1 MQLGTTSLTLEDVIA
16 VARHGR
22 AVTPLQTGTAAHDR
36 VLNSRHWVEQVLARN
51 DRAYY
56 GINTG
61 FGIKAGRVPLATAD
75 MPWLSR
81 NLIVSHASGVG
92 PAFHPEVV
100 RAAMLLRAHSLAQ
113 GYSGVRP
120 ELINTLVQM
129 LNAGVTPLVPELG
142 SVGSSGDLAPLSH
155 LAQVISE
162 RPYTDPTDRAHALPP
177 NLAADYDESGR
188 ALVLL
193 HPHETNEY
201 LNQALRP
208 QAILEIDGLRYAQL
222 SGAEA
227 MQWRGIKRLVLGAK
241 EGLGLNNGAT
251 FGTAV
256 GLLAL
261 ADAENL
267 VRHAE
272 IGAAMTLESVLGFRD
287 AFLPHVQAVR
297 GHPGQIE
304 TAARVL
310 RFLEEST
317 LADGDLHQDPRTL
330 PPQDAY
336 AIRTVPQT
344 IGAIWE
350 TLAFVRQ
357 TLTREI
363 NAATDNP
370 LIFDLPEGDPLH
382 LPRAYKTISGGNFHG
397 TPIGYALDFLSI
409 VITDLASM
417 SERRIY
423 RLVSQPESYGLPGML
438 IEEEAFGQTSG
449 MMIPQYV
456 ASALVSACK
465 TLAHPDSV
473 DSIPT
478 SAGREDFVSMS
489 MNAALHGRQIV
500 AHATHVIAIELLC
513 AHLAL
518 DWRQKNLAR
527 LLDTTPLDQYRNTPL
542 AHRTRTD
549 EAVLRLHETNQRP
562 RAGRGT
568 AVALAAIR
576 AALVG
581 LPTLGDAPAVVDRF
595 TQPYIG
601 RVHDLVRQQSLVK
614 AVYSAVDLDP
624 S

>member
-1 MQLGTTSLTLEDVIA
+1 MQLGNPTLTIEDVIE
-16 VARHGR
+16 VARYGR
-22 AVTPLQTGTAAHDR
+22 AVPPLDPTTPSYQRLLA
-36 VLNSRHWVEQVLARN
+36 SRRWVEQVIAAN

-61 FGIKAGRVPLATAD
+61 FGIKAGRVPLATAEL
-75 MPWLSR
+75 PWLSR

-92 PAFHPEVV
+92 PHFHPEVV

-120 ELINTLVQM
+120 QLIETLVQM
-129 LNAGVTPLVPELG
+129 LNEGVTPLVPELG

-155 LAQVISE
+155 LALVISE
-162 RPYTDPTDRAHALPP
+162 RPESHPERNLPP
-177 NLAADYDESGR
+177 NLPSDYDESGR

-193 HPHETNEY
+193 REGET
-201 LNQALRP
+201 ADH
-208 QAILEIDGLRYAQL
+208 ILEIDGRKYAHL

-227 MQWRGIKRLVLGAK
+227 MAMRGIPRMVLGAK

-256 GLLAL
+256 AALAL
-261 ADAENL
+261 HDAENL
-267 VRHAE
+267 TRHAE
-272 IGAAMTLESVLGFRD
+272 IGAAMCLEALLGFRD

-297 GHPGQIE
+297 GQVGQVE
-304 TAARVL
+304 TAERIL
-310 RFLEEST
+310 RFVQGGT
-317 LADGDLHQDPRTL
+317 LADGDVDRDPNTL

-336 AIRTVPQT
+336 SLRTVPQT
-344 IGAIWE
+344 IGAIWD

-357 TLTREI
+357 LITREL

-397 TPIGYALDFLSI
+397 TPIGYAMDFLSI

-423 RLVSQPESYGLPGML
+423 RLVSEPESHGLPAML

-489 MNAALHGRQIV
+489 MNAALHGRQII
-500 AHATHVIAIELLC
+500 AHASHVIAIELLC

-518 DWRQKNLAR
+518 DWRLKNLTH
-527 LLDTTPLDQYRNTPL
+527 LLDHTPIAQYAETPL
-542 AHRTRTD
+542 AQRRRTD
-549 EAVLRLHETNQRP
+549 EAILYLHREGLRPQ
-562 RAGRGT
+562 AGRGT
-568 AVALAAIR
+568 SAALSAIQSALAD
-576 AALVG
+576 
-581 LPTLGDAPAVVDRF
+581 LPPLGDAPAVVDRF
-595 TQPYIG
+595 SQPYIG
-601 RVHDLVRQQSLVK
+601 RVHQLLQQQTLVN
-614 AVYSAVDLDP
+614 AVYSAVGLDRERR
-624 S
+624 